1 MFTKNQIEEIRDKL
15 AQLGVKDT
23 EFKVTEEVSE
33 DDMIAIV
40 SGGENKTILLKD
52 KVMLVMRI
60 NVMVMLHLFV

>member
-33 DDMIAIV
+33 NDMMAIV
-40 SGGENKTILLKD
+40 SGGENKTILLKNLLSE
-52 KVMLVMRI
+52 VTGI
-60 NVMVMLHLFV
+60 TIE

>member
-23 EFKVTEEVSE
+23 EFKVTEKVSE

-40 SGGENKTILLKD
+40 SGGENKTILLKNLL
-52 KVMLVMRI
+52 KAAGTI
-60 NVMVMLHLFV
+60 IIE

>member
-15 AQLGVKDT
+15 VQLGVKDT
-23 EFKVTEEVSE
+23 EFKVTEEASE

-52 KVMLVMRI
+52 LLSEAAGTI
-60 NVMVMLHLFV
+60 IIE

>member
-23 EFKVTEEVSE
+23 EFKVIEEVSE
-33 DDMIAIV
+33 DDMISIV

-52 KVMLVMRI
+52 LLSEAAGTI
-60 NVMVMLHLFV
+60 IIE

>member
-23 EFKVTEEVSE
+23 EFEETKEVSK

-40 SGGENKTILLKD
+40 SGSKNKVILLRD
-52 KVMLVMRI
+52 LLSKVAGTI
-60 NVMVMLHLFV
+60 IIE

>member
-23 EFKVTEEVSE
+23 EFKVTEEVSK

-40 SGGENKTILLKD
+40 SGGENKTTLLKD
-52 KVMLVMRI
+52 LLSKAAGTI
-60 NVMVMLHLFV
+60 IIE

>member
-23 EFKVTEEVSE
+23 EFKVTKEVSR

-40 SGGENKTILLKD
+40 SGGENKVTLLKD
-52 KVMLVMRI
+52 LLSKATGTI
-60 NVMVMLHLFV
+60 IIE

>member
-23 EFKVTEEVSE
+23 EFKVTKEVSG
-33 DDMIAIV
+33 DDVIAIV

-52 KVMLVMRI
+52 LLSKAAGTI
-60 NVMVMLHLFV
+60 IIE

>member
-23 EFKVTEEVSE
+23 EFKVTEEASE

-40 SGGENKTILLKD
+40 SGGVNKIILLKD
-52 KVMLVMRI
+52 LLSEAAGTI
-60 NVMVMLHLFV
+60 IIE

>member
-23 EFKVTEEVSE
+23 EFKATEEASE

-40 SGGENKTILLKD
+40 SGGENKIILLKD
-52 KVMLVMRI
+52 LLSEAAGTI
-60 NVMVMLHLFV
+60 IIE

>member
-33 DDMIAIV
+33 SDTIAIV
-40 SGGENKTILLKD
+40 SGGENKRILLGD
-52 KVMLVMRI
+52 LLSKVVGNI
-60 NVMVMLHLFV
+60 IIE

>member
-1 MFTKNQIEEIRDKL
+1 MFTKNQIEEIRGKL

-23 EFKVTEEVSE
+23 EFKVTKEASE

-52 KVMLVMRI
+52 LLSEAAGTI
-60 NVMVMLHLFV
+60 IIE

>member
-23 EFKVTEEVSE
+23 EFKVAEEASE

-40 SGGENKTILLKD
+40 SGGENKIILLKD
-52 KVMLVMRI
+52 LLGEVAGI
-60 NVMVMLHLFV
+60 IIE

>member
-15 AQLGVKDT
+15 ARLGVKDT
-23 EFKVTEEVSE
+23 EFKVTEEASG

-52 KVMLVMRI
+52 LLSEAAGTI
-60 NVMVMLHLFV
+60 IIE